1 MKKRMLGKSGIQ
13 VNPVGLGCMGFS
25 HAYGHAMDEQEA
37 ISILRQSQDVGYD
50 FFDTAEVYKGK
61 LADGTL
67 SWNEEV
73 VGKALAPVRQQVVI
87 ATKMGI
93 RIEPDQSLST
103 DARPEVIRKSLEG
116 SLKRLGTD
124 YVDLYYQ
131 HRIDP
136 AVEPEVVADTM
147 AKLIREGKIRA
158 WGISEANEEYLR
170 RVNAVCPVAAIQ
182 NRYSMMARWHE
193 NLFPVCEELGVSFV
207 AFSPLANGFL
217 TGKYTKTG
225 QFTDKKD
232 YRSKMPQFT
241 AEGEEKGKQFLQLL
255 QELGEQK
262 KASVGQLSLAW
273 MLCKKTYII
282 PIPGSR
288 KISRLKENF
297 SALQVF
303 LSPGEI
309 EQLDRALDR
318 MELPVF
324 GGSKI
329 ASK

>member
-1 MKKRMLGKSGIQ
+1 
-13 VNPVGLGCMGFS
+13 
-25 HAYGHAMDEQEA
+25 MDEQEA

-50 FFDTAEVYKGK
+50 FFDTAEVYKGNR
-61 LADGTL
+61 ADGTL

-170 RVNAVCPVAAIQ
+170 RANAVCPVAAIQ

-217 TGKYTKTG
+217 TGKYTKAG

-241 AEGEEKGKQFLQLL
+241 AEGEEKGKQLLQPL
-255 QELGEQK
+255 QELAEQK
-262 KASVGQLSLAW
+262 KVSVGQLSLAW

>member
-1 MKKRMLGKSGIQ
+1 
-13 VNPVGLGCMGFS
+13 MGFS

-50 FFDTAEVYKGK
+50 FFDTAEVYKGNR
-61 LADGTL
+61 ADGTL

-170 RVNAVCPVAAIQ
+170 RANAVCPVAAIQ

-217 TGKYTKTG
+217 TGKYTKAG

-241 AEGEEKGKQFLQLL
+241 AEGEEKGKQLLQPL
-255 QELGEQK
+255 QELAEQK
-262 KASVGQLSLAW
+262 KVSVGQLSLAW

>member
-1 MKKRMLGKSGIQ
+1 MQKRMIGKSGIW

-25 HAYGHAMDEQEA
+25 HAYGYAMDEQET
-37 ISILRQSQDVGYD
+37 ITVLRQAQEMGYD
-50 FFDTAEVYKGK
+50 FFDTAEVYKGT
-61 LADGTL
+61 LADGRL

-93 RIEPDQSLST
+93 RINPDQSLST
-103 DARPEVIRKSLEG
+103 DARPKAIRKSLEG

-124 YVDLYYQ
+124 YVDVYYQ

-136 AVEPEVVADTM
+136 VVEPEVVADTM
-147 AKLIREGKIRA
+147 ARLIKEGKIRA

-170 RVNAVCPVAAIQ
+170 RANAVCPVAAIQ

-193 NLFPVCEELGVSFV
+193 NLFSVCEELGASFV
-207 AFSPLANGFL
+207 AFSPMANGFL
-217 TGKYTKTG
+217 TGKYTKAG

-241 AEGEEKGKQFLQLL
+241 AEGEEKGKQLLELL
-255 QELGEQK
+255 QELADQK
-262 KASVGQLSLAW
+262 KVSMGQLSLAW
-273 MLCKKTYII
+273 MLCKKPYII
-282 PIPGSR
+282 PIPGSW
-288 KISRLKENF
+288 KVSRLKENF
-297 SALQVF
+297 EAARVV
-303 LSPGEI
+303 LSPEEI
-309 EQLDRALDR
+309 SRIDRALNR

-324 GGSKI
+324 GGSKLV
-329 ASK
+329 SK